1 MICLIVAMT
10 KTLLIMMAITVTM
23 QREGHENVDDGDV
36 ADDTD
41 ARSMTVVMMMRCAI
55 MTK

>member
-1 MICLIVAMT
+1 MIWLIVAMK
-10 KTLLIMMAITVTM
+10 KTLLVMMAITVTI
-23 QREGHENVDDGDV
+23 QREGHENLDNGDV